1 MIFRLIINTHIIKR
15 FIAALFLSIIG
26 LSLSAQPK
34 EILDYGKI
42 KACFSFKDGAVL
54 YEDEIMPEKFMSYLL
69 IGENTIFVTSEF
81 FDKRLEIPYD
91 ICTEEN
97 NDYNYTS
104 FKTSERVV
112 VNISDG
118 EIY

>member
-1 MIFRLIINTHIIKR
+1 M
-15 FIAALFLSIIG
+15 
-26 LSLSAQPK
+26 
-34 EILDYGKI
+34 
-42 KACFSFKDGAVL
+42 L